1 MEKIAI
7 NLVYQGLTENEKG
20 SPIRVEL
27 IEQNVKADLID
38 NFSSYYY
45 NDNQRIM
52 RNSKNFAIPKT
63 FINDKVASG
72 ITYELMYVIYNA
84 KKYTIKNILKH
95 KKSSLLVLLD
105 CQEVGK

>member
-7 NLVYQGLTENEKG
+7 NLIYQGLTENEKG
-20 SPIRVEL
+20 SPVRVEL
-27 IEQNVKADLID
+27 IEQDVKCDMID

-52 RNSKNFAIPKT
+52 RNSKNFAIPK
-63 FINDKVASG
+63 IYVNDRVENN
-72 ITYELMYVIYNA
+72 ITYELMYVIYSN
-84 KKYTIKNILKH
+84 KKYSIKNVLKH
-95 KKSSLLVLLD
+95 KTSSLMALLD